1 MNKPGS
7 PSAVLSESILSMMN
21 QFIGKNLG
29 SMPFDCVTRWLD
41 AVLVDIGRGH
51 IEVEYTVRPEMTN
64 PAGYLHGGIQAAM
77 LDDVMGTACATLG
90 YDTAL
95 LTVNMTVD
103 YLGTARKGDTIRAV
117 ASIFREGKNLIHVT
131 GELSRG
137 GQPTARSQCNVLV
150 SGKSADYIDGI
161 GS

>member
-7 PSAVLSESILSMMN
+7 PSAVLSESILSMMK

-29 SMPFDCVTRWLD
+29 AMPFDCVTRWLD
-41 AVLVDIGRGH
+41 AVLV
-51 IEVEYTVRPEMTN
+51 EVERGRIVLDYTVRPEMTN
-64 PAGYLHGGIQAAM
+64 PAGYLHGGIQATM
-77 LDDVMGTACATLG
+77 LDDAMGTVCATLG

-95 LTVNMTVD
+95 LTVNMSID
-103 YLGTARKGDTIRAV
+103 YLGTARKGDVIRATAAV
-117 ASIFREGKNLIHVT
+117 LREGKNLIHVT

-137 GQPTARSQCNVLV
+137 DEPTARAQCNVLI
-150 SGKSADYIDGI
+150 SGKSADYIGGI